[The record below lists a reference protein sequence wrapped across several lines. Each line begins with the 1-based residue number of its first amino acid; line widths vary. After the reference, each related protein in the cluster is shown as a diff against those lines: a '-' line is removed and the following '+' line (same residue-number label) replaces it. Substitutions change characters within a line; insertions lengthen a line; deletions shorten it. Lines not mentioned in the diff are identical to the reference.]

1 MGGKFVMETFRKI
14 LGVCLCLS
22 FVGYFT
28 SQPAYSDE
36 GQPNTNFRPRQSQGQ
51 QAPPAAAYGGSNRQV
66 VASTASAGSSGIYQP
81 VSPAEIQAAV
91 AIQSALPPPLSQRGP
106 SPAGYD
112 YSTWMVG
119 QGPYTLGRDD
129 IISIQVRNQAEFSG
143 SFVIGP
149 DGAIQYNYIGDV
161 ELLGLTKEE
170 VEVKIIDLLKKYIRF
185 PEVNVIITAYNSKAI
200 YVIGEVGRP
209 GRYIM
214 RGDTI
219 KLRDV
224 IVAAGLPN
232 QEAALAKVYIITP
245 HVDEPKVR
253 KVNLKKILYS
263 GELKEDIDLYPGEI
277 VVIHPTFLAKVG
289 RFFGQLL
296 GPAGQA
302 KSATT
307 FY

>member
-1 MGGKFVMETFRKI
+1 MLFSEKI
-14 LGVCLCLS
+14 RRFAGMCLSLS
-22 FVGYFT
+22 FVLYFT

-36 GQPNTNFRPRQSQGQ
+36 GQPTTNFGARQSQGQ
-51 QAPPAAAYGGSNRQV
+51 QAPPAATSSSYQPSRQV
-66 VASTASAGSSGIYQP
+66 VASTAPTGSIIGYQP

-91 AIQSALPPPLSQRGP
+91 AGQAVFPPPLSQRGP
-106 SPAGYD
+106 NPGGYD

-129 IISIQVRNQAEFSG
+129 VINIQVRNQVEFSG
-143 SFVIGP
+143 SFAIGP

-161 ELLGLTKEE
+161 NLLDMTKEE
-170 VEVKIIDLLKKYIRF
+170 VEEKITELLRKYIRF
-185 PEVNVIITAYNSKAI
+185 PEVNIIIEAYNSKAI
-200 YVIGEVGRP
+200 YIIGEVGRP

-224 IVAAGLPN
+224 IVAAGLPTR
-232 QEAALAKVYIITP
+232 EAALGNVQIITP
-245 HVDEPKVR
+245 DVDEPKVR

-263 GELKEDIDLYPGEI
+263 GELKEDIDLYPGEV
-277 VVIHPTFLAKVG
+277 VVIRATFLARVG
-289 RFFGQLL
+289 RIFGQVL
-296 GPAGQA
+296 GSAGQA
-302 KSATT
+302 RSATT